1 MVMPV
6 TSPQQNGLPPLRK
19 HTHGYMVFVTSKNPF
34 WGKKKEWTMLASS
47 WGYPYEIRGFAINKA
62 KNYSQHH
69 NGHGKRYQ
77 SDEFESCVVNLQTGK
92 TEWTSWDNKPTT

>member
-19 HTHGYMVFVTSKNPF
+19 HTHGYMVFVTSKNAF
-34 WGKKKEWTMLASS
+34 WGKKEAWTMLGSS
-47 WGYPYEIRGFAINKA
+47 WGYPYEILGFAINKA

-69 NGHGKRYQ
+69 KTKSIHTINDG
-77 SDEFESCVVNLQTGK
+77 FESCVVNLQTGE